1 MLSHAHPVP
10 EPEPGLAQEGDP
22 CDDAVD
28 CDGDLDCEEGVC
40 IQPAST
46 DGNTDGNTDGSEVTD
61 AGGSG
66 DGDVDGS
73 MTVDA
78 GGSSDG
84 DVDGSMSVDAGGTS
98 DGTMASF
105 DAGGADGAAE
115 GQMMPDAGHWDA
127 VSWDAGDSEPVGC
140 DAGYVANDHEECE
153 PLCTPDACGGVG
165 HCVVRNGAAVCMVC
179 NEAGTVFANGECVDV
194 NECDTDNGGCDT
206 HATCTNGANSGD
218 APSCE
223 CNSGYEG
230 NGTDCTDVNE
240 CDTNNGGCGDSTYYA
255 CSNNVGDDPTCADIN
270 ECETNNGGCH
280 ANATCTN
287 NVGAAATC
295 ECNSGYE
302 GNGTDCTD
310 VNECDTNNGGCGDST
325 YYACSNNVGDDPTCA
340 DINECETNNGGCHAN
355 ATCTNN
361 VGAAATCECN
371 VGYTGNGT
379 DCTHANVVD
388 AASECSTGTHVVNRG
403 DGTYQCVPLSTTA
416 CAGAADLETC
426 AYSWGA
432 STVTGSCYGGACQAD
447 CSAAGNDCA
456 NPNSMCQATGQIGR
470 DGTDYICLANDTY
483 ASAGACP
490 SQTHIVV
497 VGNGTFQCIQPSVGA
512 CAGRSDSEAC
522 SYSWGTIEG
531 IEGRCWGG
539 ACHDTCTLASLNDSN
554 EIVVGAACEN
564 SNSVCQA
571 SSLIGASESI
581 GVCQLN
587 TTFTAANQCASG
599 SFVIAQ
605 GDGTFHC
612 VPPSINECKKA
623 DVADD
628 GQLNDSNAGTACE
641 LIMMATKALPGS
653 CHRACL

>member
-1 MLSHAHPVP
+1 
-10 EPEPGLAQEGDP
+10 
-22 CDDAVD
+22 
-28 CDGDLDCEEGVC
+28 
-40 IQPAST
+40 
-46 DGNTDGNTDGSEVTD
+46 
-61 AGGSG
+61 
-66 DGDVDGS
+66 
-73 MTVDA
+73 
-78 GGSSDG
+78 
-84 DVDGSMSVDAGGTS
+84 
-98 DGTMASF
+98 
-105 DAGGADGAAE
+105 
-115 GQMMPDAGHWDA
+115 MPDAGHWDA

-295 ECNSGYE
+295 ECN
-302 GNGTDCTD
+302 
-310 VNECDTNNGGCGDST
+310 
-325 YYACSNNVGDDPTCA
+325 
-340 DINECETNNGGCHAN
+340 
-355 ATCTNN
+355 
-361 VGAAATCECN
+361 

-416 CAGAADLETC
+416 CAGAADLDTC

-432 STVTGSCYGGACQAD
+432 STVTGTCYGGACQAD

-554 EIVVGAACEN
+554 EIVAGAACEN

-571 SSLIGASESI
+571 SGLIGASESI

-628 GQLNDSNAGTACE
+628 GQLNDSSVGTACE
-641 LIMMATKALPGS
+641 FDHDGNESIAGVCATGHACRPTCNPNGDAACTNSNSFCLANGALGNNNTTGTCIVMPTSASVCPDTMFAVNRGDGTFHCLPPS
-653 CHRACL
+653 ETACVGLSEGNTCLVEYLGNQTTSTCNSAGVCAPQ